1 MLLLCRKVLCAV
13 QDQLA
18 SQLPTKPR
26 GAASAP
32 PGRMAAQLRAELE
45 VHKDALRTAQEEV
58 QQLSATLEKANVMI
72 EVCLLEGM

>member
-1 MLLLCRKVLCAV
+1 MPLLCYKLLCAV
-13 QDQLA
+13 QDQIA
-18 SQLPTKPR
+18 SQLPSKPR

-58 QQLSATLEKANVMI
+58 QQLSATLEKANTMI
-72 EVCLLEGM
+72 EVS